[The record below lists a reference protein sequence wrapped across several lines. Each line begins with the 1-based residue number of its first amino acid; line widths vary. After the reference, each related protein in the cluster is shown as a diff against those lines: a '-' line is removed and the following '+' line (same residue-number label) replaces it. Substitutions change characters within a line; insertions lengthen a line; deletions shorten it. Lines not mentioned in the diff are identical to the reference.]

1 MEFQQLPF
9 CQNLHIYSCCLTMCV
24 KNMHLSSVILYNG
37 GPGIRILKLMLK
49 KQPYLEQYADTN
61 ACVGWCP
68 I

>member
-1 MEFQQLPF
+1 
-9 CQNLHIYSCCLTMCV
+9 
-24 KNMHLSSVILYNG
+24 MHLSSVIMYNG